1 MGGGGFTLGGLGFEY
16 GGGCPFGL
24 VRPIGIERGGGLAL
38 AVKPA
43 AAGSKP
49 GTVLGMSGR
58 EIIG

>member
-1 MGGGGFTLGGLGFEY
+1 MGFGY

-24 VRPIGIERGGGLAL
+24 ARPIGIERGGGLAL

-43 AAGSKP
+43 VAGSKP